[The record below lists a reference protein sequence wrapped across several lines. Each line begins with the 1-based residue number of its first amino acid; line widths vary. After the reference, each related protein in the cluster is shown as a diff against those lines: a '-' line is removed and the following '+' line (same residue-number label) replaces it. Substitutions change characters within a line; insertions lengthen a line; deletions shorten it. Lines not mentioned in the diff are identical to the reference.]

1 MIGVRLFVAVALL
14 AITAARS
21 PASAQ
26 DYPNKPIKLIV
37 PTAPAGIGD
46 IIARQ
51 MQHKLNESGVT
62 VVVENRPG
70 AAGVIGVNEVAKAP
84 ADGYTFLVGNHAVL
98 SMLPHLQKIPYDP
111 VKSFTPVFLAVTV
124 PNILVVHPS
133 VPAKDVKEL
142 IAYAKAN
149 PGKLTYASQG
159 VGASGHIAG
168 ELFKLSAGVDI
179 THVPYKGAAPA
190 AQDLAAGHVSMMF
203 DVVSLALGP
212 IHAGRVRPLAVA
224 TNQRVGVLPDVPT
237 MSEQGSPVEVG
248 AWFGFLAPAG
258 TPPVAIAFL
267 NREANKVF
275 STAEGRDR
283 FVKQGA
289 AVPLLSTDAFAKY
302 MQDESA
308 RYGDVIRKAGIKM
321 E

>member
-1 MIGVRLFVAVALL
+1 MIGIRALIATALFAT
-14 AITAARS
+14 TAALTS
-21 PASAQ
+21 TFAQ

-46 IIARQ
+46 IVARQ
-51 MQHKLNESGVT
+51 LQQKLAEGGVT

-70 AAGVIGVNEVAKAP
+70 AAGVIGTNEVARAP

-98 SMLPHLQKIPYDP
+98 AMLPHLQKIPYDP
-111 VKSFTPVFLAVTV
+111 FKNFEPVVLLVTV

-133 VPAKDVKEL
+133 VPANSVKEL
-142 IAYAKAN
+142 VAYAKAN

-159 VGASGHIAG
+159 VGTSGHIAG
-168 ELFKLSAGVDI
+168 ELFKLIAGIDI

-212 IHAGRVRPLAVA
+212 IQSGRVRPLAVA
-224 TNQRVGVLPDVPT
+224 TDKRVAVLPDVPT
-237 MSEQGSPVEVG
+237 MAEQGAAVDVG
-248 AWFGFLAPAG
+248 AWFGLFAPTG
-258 TPPVAIAFL
+258 TPPAAVAWL

-275 STAEGRDR
+275 SVSEGSDR

-289 AVPLLSTDAFAKY
+289 AVPLLTDDAYRKFIQA
-302 MQDESA
+302 ESD
-308 RYGDVIRKAGIKM
+308 RYGDVIRKAGIKLD
-321 E
+321 